1 MSSLVMGANGLLSGA
16 GSVIAP
22 LQVKLFNAIKNNNLE
37 EAKDIN
43 DKIFPL
49 VQLFYKPPFLDMHNR
64 MKETLVILN
73 AIQKAVV
80 RPPLMKLPFK
90 EIEELK
96 KTVNKINLDN
106 KLNFVKTVA

>member
-1 MSSLVMGANGLLSGA
+1 M
-16 GSVIAP
+16 
-22 LQVKLFNAIKNNNLE
+22 E

-73 AIQKAVV
+73 AMKKAVV
-80 RPPLMKLPFK
+80 RPPLMKLSFE

-96 KTVNKINLDN
+96 NTVNDINLDN
-106 KLNFVKTVA
+106 KLNFVKLVV

>member
-22 LQVKLFNAIKNNNLE
+22 LQVRLFNAVKNNNLE

-64 MKETLVILN
+64 MKEALVILN
-73 AIQKAVV
+73 AMKKAVV
-80 RPPLMKLPFK
+80 RPPLMKLPFE
-90 EIEELK
+90 EIDELK
-96 KTVNKINLDN
+96 KTVNNINLDN
-106 KLNFVKTVA
+106 KLNFVKTVV

>member
-1 MSSLVMGANGLLSGA
+1 MGANGLLSGA

-22 LQVKLFNAIKNNNLE
+22 LQVRLFNAVKKNNLE

-73 AIQKAVV
+73 AMKKAVV
-80 RPPLMKLPFK
+80 RPPLMKLPFE

-96 KTVNKINLDN
+96 NTVNDINLDN
-106 KLNFVKTVA
+106 KLNFVKLVV

>member
-1 MSSLVMGANGLLSGA
+1 
-16 GSVIAP
+16 
-22 LQVKLFNAIKNNNLE
+22 
-37 EAKDIN
+37 
-43 DKIFPL
+43 
-49 VQLFYKPPFLDMHNR
+49 

-73 AIQKAVV
+73 AIQRAVV

-96 KTVNKINLDN
+96 KTVNNINLDN

>member
-1 MSSLVMGANGLLSGA
+1 ML
-16 GSVIAP
+16 
-22 LQVKLFNAIKNNNLE
+22 KNNNLE

-73 AIQKAVV
+73 AIK
-80 RPPLMKLPFK
+80 KL
-90 EIEELK
+90 L
-96 KTVNKINLDN
+96 LD
-106 KLNFVKTVA
+106 LLL